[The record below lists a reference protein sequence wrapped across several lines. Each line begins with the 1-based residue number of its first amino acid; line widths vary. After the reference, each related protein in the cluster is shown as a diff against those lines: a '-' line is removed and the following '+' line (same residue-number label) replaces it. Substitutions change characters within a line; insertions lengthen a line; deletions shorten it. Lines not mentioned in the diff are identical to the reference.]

1 MGIEFGTVVDVGLN
15 GGDVVG
21 GVWVVGVFRVSRNRR
36 ITNYLYGTMTKDD
49 SGSRPGYEYLVVYML
64 GRVIYD
70 LTVEFCQRFLKDPQD
85 PKYPNYRQIQQMEQA
100 ARSNPQNITEG
111 YTQPSLKGY
120 IKLSGIAR
128 GSNEELTKDYEDFL
142 RQRGLPIWEKD
153 DPKVRVFREFR
164 VFWKSRTTL
173 NTPNLPNDP
182 VEAANMLLTLCNLEG
197 YMLRKHV
204 ASLEKKHQTE
214 GGLTE
219 RLYRKRKEYRGY

>member
-1 MGIEFGTVVDVGLN
+1 
-15 GGDVVG
+15 
-21 GVWVVGVFRVSRNRR
+21 
-36 ITNYLYGTMTKDD
+36 MTENQ

-70 LTVEFCQRFLKDPQD
+70 LTVEFCQSFLKNPKD
-85 PKYPNYRQIQQMEQA
+85 PKYPNYRQIEQMEQA
-100 ARSNPQNITEG
+100 GRSNPQNIAEG

-142 RQRGLPIWEKD
+142 RQRGLPIWGKD
-153 DPKVRVFREFR
+153 HPKVRGFREFR
-164 VFWKSRTTL
+164 VFWKSRKSL
-173 NTPNLPNDP
+173 KTPKLPKDP
-182 VEAANMLLTLCNLEG
+182 VEAANMMLTLCNLEG

-219 RLYRKRKEYRGY
+219 RLYQKRKEYRGY